1 MASLVSCVEW
11 AAGMGLSGLRGHP
24 GVVADGGAA
33 AAAPP
38 PLPAATGLVCL
49 GAGLDRLGRPLVF
62 VRLGGLSHS
71 LVEACGKKP
80 LLR

>member
-11 AAGMGLSGLRGHP
+11 GAGVGLSGLRGHP
-24 GVVADGGAA
+24 GVMTDGAS
-33 AAAPP
+33 APP
-38 PLPAATGLVCL
+38 PLPAAVGLVCL
-49 GAGLDRLGRPLVF
+49 GPGLDRLGRPLVF
-62 VRLGGLSHS
+62 VRLGGLTHA